1 MVTFEPSLFFFLPR
15 GGKHFLEEGEREK
28 EDKTLQPFFSFR
40 RNLCGQAFPPPPP
53 PPPFS
58 SEAKEIAATTLPLPL
73 FHLHKNF
80 SPSSSPL
87 CETKCVHC
95 EAESA
100 LSEKR
105 KGDPELEENDKE
117 LLNWIN
123 PLPFNCLL
131 LLLLHDAGSGVEREP
146 SSSASYSS
154 SVASGAGIKKG
165 EKLE

>member
-58 SEAKEIAATTLPLPL
+58 SEAKEIAATTLPFPL

-80 SPSSSPL
+80 FYL
-87 CETKCVHC
+87 LAFMRNQVCV
-95 EAESA
+95 
-100 LSEKR
+100 LR
-105 KGDPELEENDKE
+105 
-117 LLNWIN
+117 
-123 PLPFNCLL
+123 
-131 LLLLHDAGSGVEREP
+131 SGVLEARKERG
-146 SSSASYSS
+146 SR
-154 SVASGAGIKKG
+154 GG
-165 EKLE
+165 E